1 MHMRKNKVFF
11 HAKTVISIYLNR
23 KQWGMQKL
31 PLELIKDLVN
41 VLFHKRHLKIINR
54 PAISFS

>member
-1 MHMRKNKVFF
+1 MHMHKNKVFF

-31 PLELIKDLVN
+31 PLELIKDLIN